1 MLFEYQNITDNTLIE
16 AVANVFYKET
26 DSEYTKVSVT
36 VTLSLCE
43 KWSRSVM
50 SDSLWPHGL

>member
-1 MLFEYQNITDNTLIE
+1 MLFEYQNIADNTLIE
-16 AVANVFYKET
+16 AVANVSYKET

-43 KWSRSVM
+43 K
-50 SDSLWPHGL
+50 